1 MNFLYSLSPTALEV
15 VATIGALTAFFAATI
30 GLVQTDIKRVLAY
43 STVSQ
48 LGYMFLALGV
58 GAYAAPVFHL
68 MTHAFFKALL
78 FLGSGSVIHG
88 MGGEQD
94 IRKMGG
100 LKKHMPITHLTFLIG
115 TLAIAGVPGL
125 SGFFSK
131 DEILLNAFASE
142 HGHPVL
148 WLIGVAAAGLTAFYM
163 VRLLILTFYGECR
176 ADAEVQ
182 HHIHESPT
190 SMTFPLVTLA
200 ILSVIGGYVGLPAFL
215 GGNRF
220 AHFLEPVLGGHAS
233 HPSVGLEVG
242 LMVASVAVAAA
253 GMAIAYWMYVVNPAF
268 PARLAEQ
275 ARGLYQLLL
284 NKYFV
289 DEAYDAAIVRP
300 TVGLSDWLWKLF
312 DVRVVDGLVNGT
324 AAMVAASSRQWRRW
338 QTGDVQQYAF
348 SFLVGAVLILGWL
361 VLR

>member
-1 MNFLYSLSPTALEV
+1 M
-15 VATIGALTAFFAATI
+15 
-30 GLVQTDIKRVLAY
+30 
-43 STVSQ
+43 
-48 LGYMFLALGV
+48 
-58 GAYAAPVFHL
+58 H
-68 MTHAFFKALL
+68 
-78 FLGSGSVIHG
+78 
-88 MGGEQD
+88 GEQD
-94 IRKMGG
+94 IRRMGG
-100 LKKHMPITHLTFLIG
+100 LGKHMPVTHATFLVG
-115 TLAIAGVPGL
+115 TLAIAGVPLL

-131 DEILLNAFASE
+131 DEILLNAFAGP

-176 ADAEVQ
+176 ADAEVR
-182 HHIHESPT
+182 HHIHESPP
-190 SMTFPLVTLA
+190 SMTVPLVVLA
-200 ILSVIGGYVGLPAFL
+200 VLSVVGGYVGLPFGL
-215 GGNRF
+215 LWGNRL
-220 AHFLEPVLGGHAS
+220 AHFLEPVLGGHAA

-253 GMAIAYWMYVVNPAF
+253 GMAVAYWMYVVNPAF

-275 ARGLYQLLL
+275 ARGAYRLLL

-289 DEAYDAAIVRP
+289 DELYDAAVVRP
-300 TVGLSDWLWKLF
+300 TVGLSSWLWKLF

-324 AAMVAASSRQWRRW
+324 AALVAASSRQWRRL